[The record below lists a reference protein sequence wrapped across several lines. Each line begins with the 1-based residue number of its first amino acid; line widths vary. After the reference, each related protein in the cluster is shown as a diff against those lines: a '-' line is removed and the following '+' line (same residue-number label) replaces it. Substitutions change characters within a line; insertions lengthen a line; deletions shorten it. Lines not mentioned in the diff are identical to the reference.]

1 MLTNETLDSM
11 ISGLRLREDRA
22 LQHELRILGFDLTSS
37 LGAKEVQARV
47 TLREEPSMMEPGRRY
62 IEIFVDEKLCGTVLG
77 GAYRTYPA
85 GAALIEAEVR
95 KLEMPEATE
104 GDLR

>member
-37 LGAKEVQARV
+37 LGAK
-47 TLREEPSMMEPGRRY
+47 
-62 IEIFVDEKLCGTVLG
+62 
-77 GAYRTYPA
+77 
-85 GAALIEAEVR
+85 
-95 KLEMPEATE
+95 
-104 GDLR
+104 

>member
-1 MLTNETLDSM
+1 
-11 ISGLRLREDRA
+11 
-22 LQHELRILGFDLTSS
+22 
-37 LGAKEVQARV
+37 
-47 TLREEPSMMEPGRRY
+47 MMEPGRRY